1 MAREL
6 ITPETNV
13 TAADLLSRPAQPDP
27 GTGSPLHGG
36 HEALFPNADSEDF
49 RRRWADIQASF
60 VDEPKPSV
68 EKADQLVDSVIQKL
82 TQVFADERAKLE
94 RDWSTGGEASTED
107 LRQSLRRYR
116 SFFDR
121 LLSV

>member
-6 ITPETNV
+6 ITPEANV
-13 TAADLLSRPAQPDP
+13 TTADLLNRPVQPDSNTTP
-27 GTGSPLHGG
+27 PIGG
-36 HEALFPNADSEDF
+36 EHEAIFPHADSEDF
-49 RRRWADIQASF
+49 RLRWIDIQSGF

-68 EKADQLVDSVIQKL
+68 EKADQLVASVIQKL
-82 TQVFADERAKLE
+82 TQVFADERSKLE
-94 RDWSTGGEASTED
+94 QNWSKGGEASTED
-107 LRQSLRRYR
+107 LRQALRRYR